1 MTTQPL
7 EDTTTKS
14 ERRHF
19 QRKKFRGTLEME
31 WGSTVLSAEVRDIG
45 PGGLFVELTPPLW
58 VGAAFRAR
66 LMVKPVL
73 LLDCTVVRV
82 EAGTGIAVVF
92 EVREQSGK
100 AQLEALLMSLPPE

>member
-7 EDTTTKS
+7 EKVAVKT

-19 QRKKFRGTLEME
+19 QRRKFRGKMEME
-31 WGSTVLSAEVRDIG
+31 WGSTILSGDVRDIG

-66 LMVKPVL
+66 LMLKPVL
-73 LLDCTVVRV
+73 SLDCTVVRV
-82 EAGTGIAVVF
+82 EPGTGMAVVF
-92 EVREQSGK
+92 EVAEESGK
-100 AQLEALLMSLPPE
+100 AQLEALLASLSPA

>member
-7 EDTTTKS
+7 EKVAIKT

-19 QRKKFRGTLEME
+19 QRRKFRGKMEME
-31 WGSTVLSAEVRDIG
+31 WGSTILRGDVRDVG

-66 LMVKPVL
+66 LMLKPVL

-82 EAGTGIAVVF
+82 EPGAGMAVVF
-92 EVREQSGK
+92 DVAEDSGK
-100 AQLEALLMSLPPE
+100 AQLEALLASLSPA